1 MPYLGEIAALITAVL
16 WSITSIV
23 FTEASLKVGSLLVNV
38 TRLILAFVYLTITI
52 LVMQF
57 DINMSFSQFMNLA
70 ISGFIGLVF
79 GDGFLFKSFQYIG
92 ARISMLI
99 MALVPAMS
107 TLMAFVFLG
116 ETITFIA
123 VIGIFIT
130 LFGIAIVVLERG
142 NKIEGKTNIS
152 FRGIFYGFLGAVG
165 QAVGIIFAKQAF
177 IEGPINGFVA
187 TQVRIVSSL
196 IFFLPLFAFV
206 KQIRHP
212 VKIFRADSKAFL
224 FTSIGSLVGPF
235 LGITFSLI
243 AISNAKVGVASTLM
257 ATVPI
262 IMLPLVHFYYKEKLT
277 LISIFGA
284 LIAVFGIALLFVK

>member
-206 KQIRHP
+206 KQIKHP

-243 AISNAKVGVASTLM
+243 AISNTKVGVASTLM